1 MGGPGSEAIQTI
13 AGHSPSFSLLR
24 SNEEWPLVVSL
35 RNTVVCLGSVS
46 AFTGSACPTQV
57 KLKNVAVTQQEKL
70 LGEKVGWGWESA
82 V

>member
-13 AGHSPSFSLLR
+13 ADHSPRFSLLR

-46 AFTGSACPTQV
+46 AFTVSACSTQV

-70 LGEKVGWGWESA
+70 LGEKVGWGWES
-82 V
+82 VV